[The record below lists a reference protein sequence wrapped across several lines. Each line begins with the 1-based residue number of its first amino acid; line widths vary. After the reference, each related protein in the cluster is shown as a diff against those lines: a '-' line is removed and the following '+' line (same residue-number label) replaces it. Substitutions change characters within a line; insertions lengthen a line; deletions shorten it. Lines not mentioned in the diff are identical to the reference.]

1 MPKLILVPLG
11 EAPKTPAADVGHRA
25 HAPGGHRRGPPPRLG
40 GNPDQPSR
48 PLVKTTALVNLA
60 PQRVMQDGLLRRS
73 GGATSR
79 STRPVQAGCTS

>member
-11 EAPKTPAADVGHRA
+11 
-25 HAPGGHRRGPPPRLG
+25 
-40 GNPDQPSR
+40 GNPDRPSR

-79 STRPVQAGCTS
+79 STRPVQASSTS